1 MARLEVAQQGD
12 QRVAVVP
19 RGGHQVAAAHVEP
32 LHAVEVLAEVA
43 LDGFEC
49 QAQVLG
55 TRLAQHVEVQP
66 FDAAGQTA
74 VRRQL
79 RGRDAEA
86 RTDHTRVIEVRLD
99 GRVPGIDA
107 QAARNAAQNGHR
119 RETLVLRQGVESDMV
134 AAAQNL
140 LDVAVRVDGG
150 VGVRHASELL
160 EHEACLGGRGGGG
173 TVGMAGQ
180 FGENAPHGAGLQ
192 GDDDLGARLAAHA
205 VDQGE
210 IRVEQPLVK
219 HVTGRRH
226 GLEID
231 HRDAFIQNGYKINNF
246 VANRV
251 PRASEIRIN
260 THLYLPGP
268 PYPPPAATAES
279 SRPPQETPC
288 RAPGRPKRRRGRFR
302 PPDKAPC
309 RAPDRPKSRGRGL
322 PAASRD
328 AVQGSPAAPK
338 GAAESSRPRAGPCGG
353 ATVPTPPR

>member
-1 MARLEVAQQGD
+1 MARLELAQQGD

-32 LHAVEVLAEVA
+32 LHVVEVLAEVA

-86 RTDHTRVIEVRLD
+86 RTGHTRVIEVRLD

-119 RETLVLRQGVESDMV
+119 RETLVLRQGVEGDMV

-180 FGENAPHGAGLQ
+180 FGEDAPHGAGLQ
-192 GDDDLGARLAAHA
+192 GDDDLGTRLAAHA

-268 PYPPPAATAES
+268 PYPPPAAAAES
-279 SRPPQETPC
+279 SRPFQEAP
-288 RAPGRPKRRRGRFR
+288 RKVPAAGQGAVQGFRPPKKPRQRVPGRLKRRR
-302 PPDKAPC
+302 A
-309 RAPDRPKSRGRGL
+309 GL
-322 PAASRD
+322 
-328 AVQGSPAAPK
+328 PAAPK
-338 GAAESSRPRAGPCGG
+338 GAAESSRPRAGPCGR
-353 ATVPTPPR
+353 APVPTPPR